1 LCCILAAVRDG
12 QEIVVKPPAI
22 GYNTPLAIKYKQARE
37 DELEREEKDD
47 EIGAAMIV
55 KPE

>member
-1 LCCILAAVRDG
+1 M
-12 QEIVVKPPAI
+12 EPPAI